1 MHLDPSLAKGFI
13 DFDPWWLLNAGQ
25 TTVAVGN
32 VGLIM
37 ARWYMC
43 TPETCLST
51 GARSHHRAF
60 PKEAA
65 QGKEQSSSACR
76 AQGPRPDLKEIRT
89 GRPDLLRASRQEV
102 TKGRVSP
109 PDPSAAE
116 SDPLPVCHTVLF
128 TGTQQGVRRGIMTE

>member
-37 ARWYMC
+37 ARGYMC

-51 GARSHHRAF
+51 GARATTELLPRRLHRV
-60 PKEAA
+60 KN
-65 QGKEQSSSACR
+65 R
-76 AQGPRPDLKEIRT
+76 AVLPAGPRDPGPDLKEIRT

-109 PDPSAAE
+109 PDPSAA
-116 SDPLPVCHTVLF
+116 V
-128 TGTQQGVRRGIMTE
+128 

>member
-43 TPETCLST
+43 TPDCLST
-51 GARSHHRAF
+51 GAWSHHRAS

-76 AQGPRPDLKEIRT
+76 AQGPRP
-89 GRPDLLRASRQEV
+89 RPEGNQDR
-102 TKGRVSP
+102 
-109 PDPSAAE
+109 
-116 SDPLPVCHTVLF
+116 
-128 TGTQQGVRRGIMTE
+128 